1 MQLIYHYKPLKLFL
15 LIGINDIFD
24 GVVPYEP
31 GKSPKRVAQNIFDI
45 VDSIR
50 YHSKETEIFIQTILP
65 VNEEEFRINRGFY
78 PKHDY
83 PLENQILEINSQIV
97 ELGFTGEYSIID
109 LHPLFMNEEGRM
121 SKELAKDGL
130 HLNQNGYKVW
140 CSKIKEHV
148 ENWLMPITWYKTLAF
163 RLQFNSIEDLKRD
176 QKSSSIK
183 NVFYSF
189 N

>member
-1 MQLIYHYKPLKLFL
+1 MKKGQEEIYYYKPLKLFL

-31 GKSPKRVAQNIFDI
+31 EETPKMISQNIFDI

-83 PLENQILEINSQIV
+83 PLEKQILEINYQIL
-97 ELGFTGEYSIID
+97 ELGFKGGYNIID
-109 LHPLFMNEEGRM
+109 LHPLFINEEGKM

-130 HLNQNGYKVW
+130 HLNQNGYERW
-140 CSKIKEHV
+140 CVEITSYV
-148 ENWLMPITWYKTLAF
+148 EN
-163 RLQFNSIEDLKRD
+163 
-176 QKSSSIK
+176 
-183 NVFYSF
+183 
-189 N
+189 